1 MSRLFRRLTCLTNL
15 AKANNPKGQ
24 IATLLILFMVIALI
38 FVMATVNIGQVA
50 TTSTTLSNAADAA
63 ALQLASSLVTKARAI
78 SDGLYSECHRRFKC
92 CVETGLA
99 AGIFALV
106 LAVIAVFLC
115 QPCLAFIASIGIG
128 AAVGTTFTLTTFV
141 ATGAVAGMIGGAIGG
156 AYAGT
161 GVVEGMVTGL
171 AIGAS
176 VGLAGA
182 GIAGAPMTAPAAAPA
197 GGAAG
202 GGAGG
207 ASLGV
212 STGLTSDAGIMG
224 SGFTPVT
231 LAPATLSVPAAA
243 APTLG
248 VSGLVVDA
256 GIMAAAA
263 SLPVATLGTGAVIL
277 GALSTASKLGS
288 DAIAEQN
295 WKDLYREMSNDVN
308 KLKEKDRY
316 RENAFITALSLVV
329 DDPNKSQDTYDI
341 NRNGDT
347 AELVSDFFIWLH
359 RRHEKFNS
367 LRQQE
372 TPRVRYFLNGPARN
386 FRNFA
391 EKTYTGTNSS
401 YYNGTTY
408 SRRHNPGMLEK
419 LEYEWYLDSQDDTY
433 KVRAGTDG
441 SIVTLLRGFWNNG
454 TRFTIDDNGPKTA
467 WEPGPV
473 LVEYDAWVHTECG
486 DGPCP
491 APPAGMDY
499 IDGLADKF
507 RDMVLFIDSLKSDIE
522 SAALTWENWIW
533 IFYDEDDPNNTG
545 TYYGK
550 LKKSLEML
558 QSIRQQILS
567 IRDSAPLCIWGYYE
581 DPANRRLR
589 NVDPTIPCL
598 ACPAPVPPATKPPA
612 CSRSCYTNFP
622 CRFSAA
628 ANSGYTVDADRFDE
642 FAPALRD
649 LNQLIDR
656 QIPNFMAAIVDLNS
670 RLNAMA
676 MTGSAMDNYGG
687 LNPLKYEWVDTAG
700 RHKVIVQAGPFR
712 VPRLRTEDH
721 GNFISGET
729 CNELVDYRDRGNCW
743 IRVTRDDTSPD
754 IGLLGKWNP
763 FKRPI
768 AKRSKAE
775 YGYRD
780 NKWYLGLKE
789 I

>member
-1 MSRLFRRLTCLTNL
+1 MSRLFRRLISLTNL
-15 AKANNPKGQ
+15 ARANNPRGQ
-24 IATLLILFMVIALI
+24 IATLMILFMVIVLS

-78 SDGLYSECHRRFKC
+78 SDGLYSECHDRFEC

-106 LAVIAVFLC
+106 LAVIAVFIC
-115 QPCLAFIASIGIG
+115 QPCLAFVAGMIG
-128 AAVGTTFTLTTFV
+128 AVTAEGVILLAGYV
-141 ATGAVAGMIGGAIGG
+141 ATGAAAGMIGGAIGG
-156 AYAGT
+156 AVAGT

-171 AIGAS
+171 AIGAA
-176 VGLAGA
+176 VGL
-182 GIAGAPMTAPAAAPA
+182 
-197 GGAAG
+197 GG
-202 GGAGG
+202 
-207 ASLGV
+207 
-212 STGLTSDAGIMG
+212 AGIMG
-224 SGFTPVT
+224 APV
-231 LAPATLSVPAAA
+231 S
-243 APTLG
+243 APT
-248 VSGLVVDA
+248 VA
-256 GIMAAAA
+256 GQGAA
-263 SLPVATLGTGAVIL
+263 SVVGSSSTSLAGLGYTAGSQGATYMIGGVASTVAPGAIVPQGALLLAGTAAQTLGTGAAVL

-288 DAIAEQN
+288 DAINDQN

-308 KLKEKDRY
+308 KLKERDRY

-419 LEYEWYLDSQDDTY
+419 LEYEWYLDSQDNTY

-441 SIVTLLRGFWNNG
+441 SVVTLLRGFWNNG

-473 LVEYDAWVHTECG
+473 LAEYDAWVHTECG
-486 DGPCP
+486 AGPCP
-491 APPAGMDY
+491 AAPAGMDY

-507 RDMVLFIDSLKSDIE
+507 RDMVFFIDSLRSDME

-533 IFYDEDDPNNTG
+533 MFYNEEDPNDTG

-558 QSIRQQILS
+558 QSIRQQILG
-567 IRDSAPLCIWGYYE
+567 IRDSAPLCMWGYYE
-581 DPANRRLR
+581 DPANRRLQ
-589 NVDPTIPCL
+589 NVDPAIPCL
-598 ACPAPVPPATKPPA
+598 DCPAPVPPATRPPA
-612 CSRSCYTNFP
+612 CRRSCYTNFP
-622 CRFSAA
+622 CRFSPAA
-628 ANSGYTVDADRFDE
+628 TSGHTVDADKYNE

-743 IRVTRDDTSPD
+743 IRVTRDDASPNV
-754 IGLLGKWNP
+754 GLLGRWNP
-763 FKRPI
+763 FRRPI
-768 AKRSKAE
+768 AKRSRAE

-780 NKWYLGLKE
+780 HKWYLELEE